1 MLFKYLNSVDLNF
14 NFLNNQMNNYE
25 SINESIQF
33 NPDNLLLSQIIILLV
48 LCSCLLGFLF
58 KSIYTFYMS

>member
-1 MLFKYLNSVDLNF
+1 
-14 NFLNNQMNNYE
+14 MNNYE

-33 NPDNLLLSQIIILLV
+33 NPYNLMLSQAILLLV

-58 KSIYTFYMS
+58 KFLYEIYKLNNDDNFKSNSCL